1 MLLSISIQVDIHN
14 KHLDYCLLPSE
25 YVMCNMLCCNGNQ
38 ELRLYCSPVLWN
50 SIKTKYYVNES
61 CWSKQ
66 SRVRS
71 IFLYIIISTDYRE
84 IVTSLEPIRG
94 VASYDS
100 CGRVAEWQCGTNT
113 IHHGAPHIWPCEGWG
128 EPPAHQHLVMCEEI
142 PATSI
147 WLERLQTALCHWV
160 WLTSIIYYIQK
171 DII

>member
-1 MLLSISIQVDIHN
+1 MSVMLLSFSIQIDIHN
-14 KHLDYCLLPSE
+14 KHLDYCLLPPE
-25 YVMCNMLCCNGNQ
+25 YVMSNMLWCNGNQ
-38 ELRLYCSPVLWN
+38 KLPLYCGPVLWK

-66 SRVRS
+66 SS
-71 IFLYIIISTDYRE
+71 KFILYQYRE

-100 CGRVAEWQCGTNT
+100 CVELLGTGHQDHT
-113 IHHGAPHIWPCEGWG
+113 SGPCQGLLLL
-128 EPPAHQHLVMCEEI
+128 HLVRGENI

-160 WLTSIIYYIQK
+160 SLTSIIYYNIQK
-171 DII
+171 HVSQSLVLI